1 MLSCTF
7 NGGVRIL
14 QCSSR
19 LRLVLGALVLVN
31 MISVPGKSW
40 GQQPVAPSPLMG
52 GMGNLFISQFANPAV
67 VGALYGIPKFPL
79 TGYYP
84 VYPGGFAPINPEP
97 GIEAGPLQLHPT
109 MGVAEMYTDNV
120 FRTPSGTKSD
130 FYTTLAPGIQAQ
142 LPFAGRHLFMVD
154 YRTNIQYYSK
164 FTTNDVQDQ
173 TASGLL
179 QFNFPG
185 GLKVDLQGEHK
196 LGHDPRGSAAD
207 LQALEVNK
215 WTTNGFTG
223 QAEYQGGQIG
233 AIVTGGFTRWTFLNN
248 NQGPIRDG
256 VYNYGGFSLLG
267 NFFANTSLVANFR
280 VLSTDYDQN
289 QNLDSTIYTMSAGAR
304 WTPTG
309 ITTVDFLAGYQVLQL
324 THAPVNQ
331 PPPILSQYN
340 RPPGSPSS
348 ASGPF
353 LSGTLTWIATP
364 TLKLAVQP
372 YRSIQPSV
380 FAGTFF
386 FTATGVNLSAVQT
399 VTDRI
404 ELTANLGYEDDEFSE
419 SGGSAPVGP
428 ARNDKLRN
436 IAVGLNYRA
445 VKWVGLG
452 FQYVYEN
459 RSSNQASF
467 NYDAST
473 FMLSAQALF

>member
-1 MLSCTF
+1 
-7 NGGVRIL
+7 
-14 QCSSR
+14 
-19 LRLVLGALVLVN
+19 
-31 MISVPGKSW
+31 
-40 GQQPVAPSPLMG
+40 
-52 GMGNLFISQFANPAV
+52 
-67 VGALYGIPKFPL
+67 
-79 TGYYP
+79 
-84 VYPGGFAPINPEP
+84 
-97 GIEAGPLQLHPT
+97 
-109 MGVAEMYTDNV
+109 MGVAEMYTNNV
-120 FRTPSGTKSD
+120 FRTPSGTQSD

-207 LQALEVNK
+207 LQALEINK
-215 WTTNGFTG
+215 WTANGVTG
-223 QAEYQGGQIG
+223 QAAYQGGLIG
-233 AIVTGGFTRWTFLNN
+233 AIVNGGFTRWTFLNN

-256 VYNYGGFSLLG
+256 VFNYGGFSLLG
-267 NFFANTSLVANFR
+267 NFLANTSLVANFR

-289 QNLDSTIYTMSAGAR
+289 QNLDSTIYTMSAGAQWR
-304 WTPTG
+304 PTG
-309 ITTVDFLAGYQVLQL
+309 ITTVDLLAGYQVLQL

-340 RPPGSPSS
+340 RPPGSPTS
-348 ASGPF
+348 ASGPY
-353 LSGTLTWIATP
+353 LSGTITWMAMP
-364 TLKLAVQP
+364 TLKLAIQP

-386 FTATGVNLSAVQT
+386 YTSTGVNLSAVQT
-399 VTDRI
+399 MTDRI
-404 ELTANLGYEDDEFSE
+404 ELTANLGYEDDEFSQ
-419 SGGSAPVGP
+419 SGGSASVGP

-436 IAVGLNYRA
+436 IAVGVNYRA
-445 VKWVGLG
+445 IKWVGLG
-452 FQYVYEN
+452 FQYVFEN
-459 RSSNQASF
+459 RSSNQAQF

-473 FMLSAQALF
+473 VMLSAQASF